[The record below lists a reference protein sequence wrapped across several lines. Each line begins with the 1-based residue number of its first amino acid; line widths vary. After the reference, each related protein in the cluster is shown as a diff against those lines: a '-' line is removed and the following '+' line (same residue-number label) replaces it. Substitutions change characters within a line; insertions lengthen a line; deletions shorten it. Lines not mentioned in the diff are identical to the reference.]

1 LNFTDAVPGGS
12 ALNHRGR
19 LAAALGVLCAGWLA
33 ALAAGAWMRARA
45 PQSLQQQV
53 LAVASQLR
61 VPGEQDTI
69 TAAASTDAVAQHMRY
84 EIQQGLLAGRS
95 PREIVAQMEAEYGPD
110 VYAAPRFSGW
120 GALAWTAPVAGLAVL
135 LGAMGWTVARRTAP
149 TRDRPGEGSDSARDV
164 RPGLDAVPVVHEAAP
179 PDTAD
184 ASASRVARRLRG
196 FL

>member
-1 LNFTDAVPGGS
+1 M
-12 ALNHRGR
+12 NHRGR
-19 LAAALGVLCAGWLA
+19 LAAALGVLCAGWFA

-84 EIQQGLLAGRS
+84 EIQQGLLAGHS
-95 PREIVAQMEAEYGPD
+95 PREILAQMEAEYGPD
-110 VYAAPRFSGW
+110 VYAAPRFTGW
-120 GALAWTAPVAGLAVL
+120 GALAWTAPIAGLAVL
-135 LGAMGWTVARRTAP
+135 LGAMGWTVVRRTER
-149 TRDRPGEGSDSARDV
+149 TSDRPVEGRDSA
-164 RPGLDAVPVVHEAAP
+164 LDARSGPDTVHSVREAAP
-179 PDTAD
+179 PDTAAD
-184 ASASRVARRLRG
+184 ASASRVARRLNG